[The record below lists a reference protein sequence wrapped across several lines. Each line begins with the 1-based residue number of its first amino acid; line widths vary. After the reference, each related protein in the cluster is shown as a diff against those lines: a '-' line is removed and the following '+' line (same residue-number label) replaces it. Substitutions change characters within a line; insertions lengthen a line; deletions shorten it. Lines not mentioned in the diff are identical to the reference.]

1 MTIKCDI
8 WCYTLR
14 QEEEEAWGCTGV
26 ADHYQC
32 QASLFC
38 LHTLYHHPRQHH
50 QHVFRSLN
58 GKTKIMQQTNKWCS
72 WSSQKTFLRWRWQ
85 WASIG
90 HFVFLFVMQWEISIN
105 CNDDDS
111 VFFYDD
117 SIDKG
122 TGVLDQYQCQ
132 VSRPSCGNRPLTY
145 PSKHVL
151 HLPAINTLQHS
162 SNPGL
167 QYIVYKTKFDFLIA
181 RSQVSY

>member
-90 HFVFLFVMQWEISIN
+90 HFVFLFVMQWEIN

-111 VFFYDD
+111 VFIWWWLYWQRHRCIG
-117 SIDKG
+117 S
-122 TGVLDQYQCQ
+122 
-132 VSRPSCGNRPLTY
+132 VSVSSVETILWKETFDI
-145 PSKHVL
+145 SKQTCTAL
-151 HLPAINTLQHS
+151 A
-162 SNPGL
+162 G
-167 QYIVYKTKFDFLIA
+167 Y
-181 RSQVSY
+181 

>member
-14 QEEEEAWGCTGV
+14 QEEEEARGCTGV

-72 WSSQKTFLRWRWQ
+72 WSSQKTFLRGRWQ

-90 HFVFLFVMQWEISIN
+90 HFVFLFV
-105 CNDDDS
+105 
-111 VFFYDD
+111 VKLVTPY
-117 SIDKG
+117 
-122 TGVLDQYQCQ
+122 
-132 VSRPSCGNRPLTY
+132 LTY
-145 PSKHVL
+145 HLKLREGETWPAEWNSL
-151 HLPAINTLQHS
+151 HPDKNYMGQNLFD
-162 SNPGL
+162 
-167 QYIVYKTKFDFLIA
+167 TKFKWNNIYMTQKLYDTKFIWDNN
-181 RSQVSY
+181 

>member
-72 WSSQKTFLRWRWQ
+72 WSSQKTFLRGRWQ

-111 VFFYDD
+111 VFFMMTLLTKAQVYWISISVKCRDHLVEIDLWHIQANMYCTCWLLIHCNAQQNQD
-117 SIDKG
+117 S
-122 TGVLDQYQCQ
+122 
-132 VSRPSCGNRPLTY
+132 
-145 PSKHVL
+145 
-151 HLPAINTLQHS
+151 NTL
-162 SNPGL
+162 
-167 QYIVYKTKFDFLIA
+167 
-181 RSQVSY
+181 